1 MKVPN
6 QTKTLLISGVIARS
20 QDIGKEIVTNWN
32 DSSLTNLSN
41 LLPILQ
47 KGAPRNCRASSPSSF
62 NWLGETFLQTGD
74 ESLSILNDTRATFL
88 VFNTIII
95 KQPLPQNTKTVQ
107 MLDISNGPQEVPVS
121 EFIPFCLALWEILT
135 LSFLIS
141 SSIFIEKIT

>member
-6 QTKTLLISGVIARS
+6 QNQNSPISGVIANS

-47 KGAPRNCRASSPSSF
+47 KELQGIFPISSF
-62 NWLGETFLQTGD
+62 NWLGETFLQTRD
-74 ESLSILNDTRATFL
+74 ESLPILKDTRATFL

-107 MLDISNGPQEVPVS
+107 MLGISNRPQEVPLS
-121 EFIPFCLALWEILT
+121 ELIPFCLALWEILT
-135 LSFLIS
+135 LFFLVLPYS
-141 SSIFIEKIT
+141 LKK